1 MRLKKWCF
9 WIVVLEKKTLENPLD
24 CKEVN
29 LINPKGNH
37 PWIFIERANAVAP
50 KLWPPDVKSWLIEKN
65 PLSNEKRL
73 TGIDSWE
80 RPRAGGGGCD
90 KGWDGWMV
98 SPTQWTWV
106 WVGLGVGDGQG
117 GLTCCGSWDHKE
129 SDMTEG
135 LNWTELQNLLS
146 RKEGSYLSEAWNF

>member
-106 WVGLGVGDGQG
+106 WVGS
-117 GLTCCGSWDHKE
+117 GSWWWEACHAAVHGVAKSRTWL
-129 SDMTEG
+129 SD
-135 LNWTELQNLLS
+135 WTERFWLCRSQQIIENS
-146 RKEGSYLSEAWNF
+146 